1 MEMKTV
7 AVLTNFSDRSENA
20 ARYALHL
27 AQKIKANI
35 LLFNSFLVPSDIPI
49 DAQTVWPAGEYEE
62 MQSYS
67 EMKLKELG
75 KKLEDEIKAKH
86 YSLIFQP
93 KITHLC
99 EEGTIANSLNKL
111 EEDKDIILLVI
122 GTHSTDDLSTFL
134 MGNNCRQVI
143 DAATLPLMIIP
154 GNAPIKDIE
163 KFAFATDITYSDVA
177 FINALA
183 SLATQFSAE
192 IMITNVNPDT
202 PLDSAHDAAVHLFM
216 NDVTNEVEYNKISYR
231 SIPNNNVKKGLEWLT
246 ANSNFDVLAMVHRK
260 SSFFEFFYKSSISK
274 KMAACSTVP
283 LLVYP
288 YPMANIPLF

>member
-1 MEMKTV
+1 MKTV
-7 AVLTNFSDRSENA
+7 AVLTNFSDRSEHA

-35 LLFNSFLVPSDIPI
+35 LLFNSFLVASDIPI
-49 DAQTVWPAGEYEE
+49 DAQVAWPAGAYEE
-62 MQSYS
+62 IQGYS
-67 EMKLKELG
+67 EKKLKELC
-75 KKLEDEIKAKH
+75 KKLEDEVKTKH
-86 YSLIFQP
+86 TSLIFQP

-99 EEGTIANSLNKL
+99 EEGTIANTLNKL
-111 EEDKDIILLVI
+111 EENEDIILMVI

-134 MGNNCRQVI
+134 MGNNCRQII

-177 FINALA
+177 FISALT
-183 SLATQFSAE
+183 SLARQFSAE

-246 ANSNFDVLAMVHRK
+246 ANSSFDMLVMAHRK
-260 SSFFEFFYKSSISK
+260 SSFFEFFYTSSISK
-274 KMAACSTVP
+274 KMAACSTIP
-283 LLVYP
+283 LLIYP
-288 YPMANIPLF
+288 YPIANIPLF

>member
-1 MEMKTV
+1 MKTV
-7 AVLTNFSDRSENA
+7 AVLTNFSDRSEHA

-49 DAQTVWPAGEYEE
+49 DAQVAWPAGEYEE
-62 MQSYS
+62 MQCYS

-75 KKLEDEIKAKH
+75 KKLEDEVKTKH
-86 YSLIFQP
+86 SSIIFQP
-93 KITHLC
+93 KITQMC
-99 EEGTIANSLNKL
+99 EEGTIANSHNKL

-177 FINALA
+177 FIRALT

-202 PLDSAHDAAVHLFM
+202 PLDSEHDAAVHLFM

-274 KMAACSTVP
+274 KMAACCTVP
-283 LLVYP
+283 LLIYP